1 MRTREPGGREWL
13 REALAAAALAFV
25 WALLNRAAAFF
36 EVRPG
41 LSFFYPAAAVTVLA
55 GAWLRHWGVLAMVVG
70 NLLMPWGV
78 ASGELGRPL
87 LFALPGATWAAI
99 VAGVPRLGATANPF
113 ARFLLVGVG
122 GGSIVAAAM
131 GSALLTWLAGPL
143 SWAVFVDYLWGWWI
157 ADAVAALAF
166 GVPLVA
172 AVRPHLLMTQEAA
185 RHWRL
190 WWSDIRNPAWV
201 LVMALACGALLLAAS
216 HLGSVQVHWL
226 VALLLPALMVAGMRG
241 GLGAGL
247 AANGLVAAVY
257 VAIVLA
263 RGARG
268 EVNTTGLSAMYGNLF
283 VFFGFSVFG
292 GVLGGRNLELVEIV
306 RRQGEELA
314 RGLERTIEA
323 LAVAMEARDSG
334 SESRLQRIVRL
345 AELLGREM
353 RLSRDELDTLRRA
366 AILHNVGKVGVP
378 ERIFMKAGELSPAEV
393 ELVRSRQVELGV
405 DILSRVEFLSPVVDI
420 VRYQKERWDG
430 QRDGPHAGYFGLKG
444 EKIPIGARILSAVLA
459 FDAMTHDRPFRRAM
473 SREAAVAE
481 LWRCSGSQFDPQ
493 VVAAFTRVLREEWD
507 RAVEEVAGSQA

>member
-1 MRTREPGGREWL
+1 VSSHEPASGQWL
-13 REALAAAALAFV
+13 QTALTAAALAFV
-25 WALLNRAAAFF
+25 WAVLNRAGATF
-36 EVRPG
+36 EIRPG

-55 GAWLRHWGVLAMVVG
+55 GAWLRQWGVLAMVVG
-70 NLLMPWGV
+70 NLILPWGA
-78 ASGELGRPL
+78 ASGGLGRPL
-87 LFALPGATWAAI
+87 LFALPAATWAAI
-99 VAGVPRLGATANPF
+99 VAVLPRLGATTNPL
-113 ARFLLVGVG
+113 ARFVLVGVG
-122 GGSIVAAAM
+122 GGSLAAAAM
-131 GSALLTWLAGPL
+131 GSALLTWLSGAGT
-143 SWAVFVDYLWGWWI
+143 WAGFVDNLWGWWV
-157 ADAVAALAF
+157 ADVVAALAI
-166 GVPLVA
+166 GVPMVA
-172 AVRPHLLMTQEAA
+172 VVRPHLLMSEEAV
-185 RHWRL
+185 RHFRL
-190 WWSDIRNPAWV
+190 WRSDLRNPAWV
-201 LVMALACGALLLAAS
+201 LVLALASGAVLLAVS
-216 HLGSVQVHWL
+216 QLGRVQVHWL

-247 AANGLVAAVY
+247 ATNGLVATIY
-257 VAIVLA
+257 VAVVLA
-263 RGARG
+263 SG
-268 EVNTTGLSAMYGNLF
+268 ETGTTDLSAMYGNLL
-283 VFFGFSVFG
+283 VFFGFAIFG

-353 RLSRDELDTLRRA
+353 GLGRDELDTLRRA
-366 AILHNVGKVGVP
+366 AILHNVGRVGVP

-430 QRDGPHAGYFGLKG
+430 QRTGAHAGYFGLKG
-444 EKIPIGARILSAVLA
+444 AEIPIGARILSAVLA

-481 LWRCSGSQFDPQ
+481 LWRCSGSQFDPD

-507 RAVEEVAGSQA
+507 RAVEEMAGSRA